1 MCCVQALNIEEHPS
15 LNLKNKQGKT
25 PLIIAAEHS
34 RLDNIKLLLKL
45 GANPNHEAGPHTLY
59 KSPEYKQL
67 LKAIDSGK
75 DISSKDLSKGGNLLH
90 WVKTRELM
98 HLCLDM
104 EIDPNVQNN
113 AGQTPV
119 HVMVCRQRVPCLVTL
134 LSRGADPNITDTD
147 GDTPLHLAAKMLA
160 PTMVQALV
168 VFGSRI
174 NMVNLNLETPR
185 HLAASQRIEEST
197 QQNCRDQ
204 VTFTKS
210 RYSIRLPSV
219 TMRWKFFSKLSLN

>member
-1 MCCVQALNIEEHPS
+1 M
-15 LNLKNKQGKT
+15 KNKQGKT
-25 PLIIAAEHS
+25 PLNIAAEHS

-45 GANPNHEAGPHTLY
+45 GANPNHEADPHPLY
-59 KSPEYKQL
+59 KSAEYKQG
-67 LKAIDSGK
+67 LKAIDTAK

-104 EIDPNVQNN
+104 DIASNVQNN

-134 LSRGADPNITDTD
+134 LSRGADPNIADND
-147 GDTPLHLAAKMLA
+147 GNTPLHLAAKMLA
-160 PTMVQALV
+160 PTMVQALI
-168 VFGSRI
+168 VFGTLI
-174 NMVNLNLETPR
+174 NTVNNNGESPR
-185 HLAASQRIEEST
+185 HLAASQRTTDEPA

-204 VTFTKS
+204 VRQKRILSCVFVLS
-210 RYSIRLPSV
+210 YNGLRLI
-219 TMRWKFFSKLSLN
+219 FIYE